1 MSKEWQFLNFS
12 KIEETT
18 NDKTRTA
25 VRSHVTKRQHRLA
38 KRTVALSP
46 TSKATP
52 GQTMFAVKVEEDTEQ
67 KPFPPPV
74 SKKSPGLSAS
84 DKRGR
89 TRSLAGHGKKLQPLP
104 SRHVVKLEPAQR
116 SITSKSSFSK

>member
-1 MSKEWQFLNFS
+1 MEWQFLNFTNV
-12 KIEETT
+12 EQTT
-18 NDKTRTA
+18 DDKTRTA

-38 KRTVALSP
+38 KRKVALSP

-52 GQTMFAVKVEEDTEQ
+52 GQTIFAVKVEEDTEQ

-89 TRSLAGHGKKLQPLP
+89 TRSLAGHGKKLQPLLNRP
-104 SRHVVKLEPAQR
+104 VAKIAPAER
-116 SITSKSSFSK
+116 SIASKLSFLE